1 MNDSVY
7 YKATDED
14 GNTVLK
20 HGWKKHKYLYI
31 KNGKYVYPEDLYKAA
46 KKKVT
51 NYFTSPGT
59 STKVSQKSYD
69 STARIVVKKK
79 DSPFVRDVKNSGA
92 YKAAKKI
99 SKGVKKTASSIDQN
113 VSDMYKKTIYP
124 HTEAGK
130 IDALNRKF
138 NARQKAIA
146 KQHKQLAAKDAR
158 VKSGGSAVNT
168 AAVRKAK
175 AQRMAAAKR
184 RTKSRT
190 SVPYK
195 GPTSATSARNAQKER
210 DLQKRI
216 RAVNAHTVAKK
227 NSDMV
232 KKKQQRQMQN
242 IAANVKKQ
250 NAPSTKV
257 KKAAKFAT
265 KVATRDAA
273 AKMAATRYLVSKA
286 AKSPTANAAKAKAR
300 SVVSK
305 GEYKLER
312 AGQKF
317 ARDVKKSGAYKA
329 TRKATKRV
337 SSAARKAR
345 TNAQDRALTS
355 AEVRNKANSV
365 RSKAEY
371 KITRA
376 GQKLANDAKPY
387 TSSAKKQFNKA
398 SQNAGKVYNSAKKE
412 FNKVSKNANKAYN
425 SAKKKARKVSRSIN
439 KAKRAGKAYLN
450 YLTR

>member
-1 MNDSVY
+1 MQESVY

-31 KNGKYVYPEDLYKAA
+31 KNGKYIYPEDVYKTVKNGVRKTAA
-46 KKKVT
+46 
-51 NYFTSPGT
+51 NIDQ
-59 STKVSQKSYD
+59 KVSSMY
-69 STARIVVKKK
+69 R
-79 DSPFVRDVKNSGA
+79 KN
-92 YKAAKKI
+92 
-99 SKGVKKTASSIDQN
+99 
-113 VSDMYKKTIYP
+113 IYP

-130 IDALNRKF
+130 IDAMNRKA
-138 NARQKAIA
+138 NARQKVIA
-146 KQHKQLAAKDAR
+146 KQHKQLAVKDSR
-158 VKSGGSAVNT
+158 VKSGGSPVDT
-168 AAVRKAK
+168 SAVRRAK
-175 AQRMAAAKR
+175 AQRMLAAKK
-184 RTKSRT
+184 TVKAKA

-195 GPTSATSARNAQKER
+195 GPTSATSAKNEQHER
-210 DLQKRI
+210 DFQKRV
-216 RAVNAHTVAKK
+216 RAMNAHTVAKK
-227 NSDMV
+227 NADMV
-232 KKKQQRQMQN
+232 RKKQQRQMKQ
-242 IAANVKKQ
+242 IKANVKKQ

-387 TSSAKKQFNKA
+387 TSAAKKQFNRA
-398 SQNAGKVYNSAKKE
+398 SKNAGKAYNSAKKE
-412 FNKVSKNANKAYN
+412 FNNISKNANKAYN
-425 SAKKKARKVSRSIN
+425 TAKKKARKVSKSFN
-439 KAKRAGKAYLN
+439 QAKKAGKAYLN
-450 YLTR
+450 YLTK

>member
-1 MNDSVY
+1 MQESVY

-20 HGWKKHKYLYI
+20 HSWKKHKYLYI
-31 KNGKYVYPEDLYKAA
+31 NNGKYIYPEDVYKTVKNGVRKTAA
-46 KKKVT
+46 
-51 NYFTSPGT
+51 NIDQ
-59 STKVSQKSYD
+59 KVSSMY
-69 STARIVVKKK
+69 R
-79 DSPFVRDVKNSGA
+79 KN
-92 YKAAKKI
+92 
-99 SKGVKKTASSIDQN
+99 
-113 VSDMYKKTIYP
+113 IYP

-130 IDALNRKF
+130 IDAMNRKA
-138 NARQKAIA
+138 NARQKVIA
-146 KQHKQLAAKDAR
+146 KQHKQLAVKDSR
-158 VKSGGSAVNT
+158 VKSGGSPVDT
-168 AAVRKAK
+168 SAVRRAK
-175 AQRMAAAKR
+175 AQRMLAAKK
-184 RTKSRT
+184 TVKAKA

-195 GPTSATSARNAQKER
+195 GPTSATSAQNAQKER

-232 KKKQQRQMQN
+232 KKKQQRQMKQ
-242 IAANVKKQ
+242 IKANVKKQ

-257 KKAAKFAT
+257 KKAVKFAT
-265 KVATRDAA
+265 KVATRDSA

-312 AGQKF
+312 AGQKL
-317 ARDVKKSGAYKA
+317 ARDVKKTGAYKA
-329 TRKATKRV
+329 TKKATRRAT
-337 SSAARKAR
+337 SAARKAK

-365 RSKAEY
+365 KSKAEY
-371 KITRA
+371 KISRA

-387 TSSAKKQFNKA
+387 TSSAKKQFDRA
-398 SQNAGKVYNSAKKE
+398 SKNAGKAYNSAKKE
-412 FNKVSKNANKAYN
+412 FNRVSKNANKAYKT
-425 SAKKKARKVSRSIN
+425 AKKRVKKVRRSFN
-439 KAKRAGKAYLN
+439 KAKRAGKAYLD
-450 YLTR
+450 YLTK

>member
-1 MNDSVY
+1 MQESVY

-31 KNGKYVYPEDLYKAA
+31 KNGKYIYPEDVYKTVKNGVRKTAA
-46 KKKVT
+46 
-51 NYFTSPGT
+51 NIDQ
-59 STKVSQKSYD
+59 KVSSMY
-69 STARIVVKKK
+69 R
-79 DSPFVRDVKNSGA
+79 KN
-92 YKAAKKI
+92 
-99 SKGVKKTASSIDQN
+99 
-113 VSDMYKKTIYP
+113 IYP

-130 IDALNRKF
+130 LDAMNRKA
-138 NARQKAIA
+138 NARQKVIA
-146 KQHKQLAAKDAR
+146 KQHKQLAVKDSR
-158 VKSGGSAVNT
+158 VKSGGSPVDT
-168 AAVRKAK
+168 SAVRRAK
-175 AQRMAAAKR
+175 AQRMLAAKK
-184 RTKSRT
+184 TVKAKA

-195 GPTSATSARNAQKER
+195 GPTSATSAQNAQKER

-232 KKKQQRQMQN
+232 KKKQQRQMKQ
-242 IAANVKKQ
+242 IKANVKKQ

-257 KKAAKFAT
+257 KKAVKFAT
-265 KVATRDAA
+265 KVATRDSA

-312 AGQKF
+312 AGQKL
-317 ARDVKKSGAYKA
+317 ARDVKKTGAYKA
-329 TRKATKRV
+329 TKKATRRAT
-337 SSAARKAR
+337 SAARKAK

-355 AEVRNKANSV
+355 AEVRNKANSIK
-365 RSKAEY
+365 SKAEY
-371 KITRA
+371 KISRA

-387 TSSAKKQFNKA
+387 TSSAKKQFNRA
-398 SQNAGKVYNSAKKE
+398 SKNAGKAYNSAKKE
-412 FNKVSKNANKAYN
+412 FNRVSKNANKAYKT
-425 SAKKKARKVSRSIN
+425 AKKRVKKVRRSFN
-439 KAKRAGKAYLN
+439 KAKRAGKAYLD
-450 YLTR
+450 YLTK

>member
-1 MNDSVY
+1 MQESVY

-31 KNGKYVYPEDLYKAA
+31 KNGKYIYPEDVYKTVKNGVRKTAA
-46 KKKVT
+46 
-51 NYFTSPGT
+51 NIDQ
-59 STKVSQKSYD
+59 KVSSMY
-69 STARIVVKKK
+69 R
-79 DSPFVRDVKNSGA
+79 KN
-92 YKAAKKI
+92 
-99 SKGVKKTASSIDQN
+99 
-113 VSDMYKKTIYP
+113 IYP

-130 IDALNRKF
+130 IDAMNRKA
-138 NARQKAIA
+138 NARQKVIA
-146 KQHKQLAAKDAR
+146 KQHKQLAVKDSR
-158 VKSGGSAVNT
+158 VKSGGSPVDT
-168 AAVRKAK
+168 SAVRRAK
-175 AQRMAAAKR
+175 AQRMLAAKK
-184 RTKSRT
+184 TVKAKV

-195 GPTSATSARNAQKER
+195 GPTSATSAQNAQKER

-232 KKKQQRQMQN
+232 KKKQQRQMKQ
-242 IAANVKKQ
+242 IKANVKKQ

-257 KKAAKFAT
+257 KKAVKFAT
-265 KVATRDAA
+265 KVATRDSA

-312 AGQKF
+312 AGQKL
-317 ARDVKKSGAYKA
+317 ARDVKKTGAYKA
-329 TRKATKRV
+329 TRRAT
-337 SSAARKAR
+337 SAARKAK

-365 RSKAEY
+365 KSKAEY
-371 KITRA
+371 KISRA

-387 TSSAKKQFNKA
+387 TSSAKKQFDRA
-398 SQNAGKVYNSAKKE
+398 SKNAGKVYNSAKKE
-412 FNKVSKNANKAYN
+412 FNRVSKNANKAYKT
-425 SAKKKARKVSRSIN
+425 AKKRVKKVRRSFN
-439 KAKRAGKAYLN
+439 KAKRAGKAYLD
-450 YLTR
+450 YLTK

>member
-1 MNDSVY
+1 MQESVY

-20 HGWKKHKYLYI
+20 HSWKKHKYLYI
-31 KNGKYVYPEDLYKAA
+31 KNGKYIYPEDVYKTVKNGVRKTAA
-46 KKKVT
+46 
-51 NYFTSPGT
+51 NIDQ
-59 STKVSQKSYD
+59 KVSSMY
-69 STARIVVKKK
+69 R
-79 DSPFVRDVKNSGA
+79 KN
-92 YKAAKKI
+92 
-99 SKGVKKTASSIDQN
+99 
-113 VSDMYKKTIYP
+113 IYP

-130 IDALNRKF
+130 IDAMNRKA
-138 NARQKAIA
+138 NARQKVIA
-146 KQHKQLAAKDAR
+146 KQHKQLAVKDSR
-158 VKSGGSAVNT
+158 VKSGGSPVDT
-168 AAVRKAK
+168 SAVRRAK
-175 AQRMAAAKR
+175 AQRMLAAKK
-184 RTKSRT
+184 TVKAKA

-195 GPTSATSARNAQKER
+195 GPTSATSAQNAQKER

-232 KKKQQRQMQN
+232 KKKQQRQMKQ
-242 IAANVKKQ
+242 IKANVKKQ

-257 KKAAKFAT
+257 KKAVKFAT
-265 KVATRDAA
+265 KVATRDSA

-312 AGQKF
+312 AGQKL
-317 ARDVKKSGAYKA
+317 ARDVKKTGAYKA
-329 TRKATKRV
+329 TKKATRRAT
-337 SSAARKAR
+337 SAARKAK

-365 RSKAEY
+365 KSKAEY
-371 KITRA
+371 KISRA

-387 TSSAKKQFNKA
+387 TSSAKKQFDIA
-398 SQNAGKVYNSAKKE
+398 SKNAGKAYNSAKKE
-412 FNKVSKNANKAYN
+412 FNRVSKNANKAYKT
-425 SAKKKARKVSRSIN
+425 AKKRVKKVRRSFN
-439 KAKRAGKAYLN
+439 KAKRAGKAYLD
-450 YLTR
+450 YLTK

>member
-1 MNDSVY
+1 MQESVY

-20 HGWKKHKYLYI
+20 HSWKKHKYLYI
-31 KNGKYVYPEDLYKAA
+31 KNGKYIYPEDVYKTVKNGVRKTAA
-46 KKKVT
+46 
-51 NYFTSPGT
+51 NIDQ
-59 STKVSQKSYD
+59 KVSSMY
-69 STARIVVKKK
+69 R
-79 DSPFVRDVKNSGA
+79 KN
-92 YKAAKKI
+92 
-99 SKGVKKTASSIDQN
+99 
-113 VSDMYKKTIYP
+113 IYP

-130 IDALNRKF
+130 IDAMNRKA
-138 NARQKAIA
+138 NARQKVIA
-146 KQHKQLAAKDAR
+146 KQHKQLAVKDSR
-158 VKSGGSAVNT
+158 VKSGGSPVDT
-168 AAVRKAK
+168 SAVRRAK
-175 AQRMAAAKR
+175 AQRMLAAKK
-184 RTKSRT
+184 TVKAKA

-195 GPTSATSARNAQKER
+195 GPTSATSAQNAQKER

-232 KKKQQRQMQN
+232 KKKQQRQIKQ
-242 IAANVKKQ
+242 IKANVKKQ

-257 KKAAKFAT
+257 KKAVKFAT
-265 KVATRDAA
+265 KVATRDSA

-312 AGQKF
+312 AGQKL
-317 ARDVKKSGAYKA
+317 ARDVKKTGVYKA
-329 TRKATKRV
+329 TKKATRRAT
-337 SSAARKAR
+337 SAARKFK

-365 RSKAEY
+365 KSKAEY
-371 KITRA
+371 KISRA

-387 TSSAKKQFNKA
+387 TSSAKKQFDRA
-398 SQNAGKVYNSAKKE
+398 SKNAGKAYNSAKKE
-412 FNKVSKNANKAYN
+412 FNRVSKNANKAYKT
-425 SAKKKARKVSRSIN
+425 AKKRVKKVRRSFN
-439 KAKRAGKAYLN
+439 KAKRAGKAYLD
-450 YLTR
+450 YLTK